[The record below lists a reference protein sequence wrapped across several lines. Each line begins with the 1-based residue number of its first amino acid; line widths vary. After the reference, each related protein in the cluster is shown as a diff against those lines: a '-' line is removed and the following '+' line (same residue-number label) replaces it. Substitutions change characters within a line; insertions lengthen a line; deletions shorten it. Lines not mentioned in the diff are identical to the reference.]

1 MTERDHVIPNSRQA
15 KLAAYNTVAV
25 HGGVASTDPHGMVLM
40 LLDAAAER
48 MATACTC
55 IEHKKLVRKSKL
67 LHSCVTIIAELRGSL
82 NLAQGGALAENLDG
96 LYEYMI
102 RQLMLGNLHSD
113 ISKVKEV
120 LGLLGEIR
128 SAWMAIGPTVR
139 GAAPEAA
146 LSRASQA
153 DTAAYTR

>member
-1 MTERDHVIPNSRQA
+1 
-15 KLAAYNTVAV
+15 
-25 HGGVASTDPHGMVLM
+25 MVMM

-48 MATACTC
+48 MTAACGC

-113 ISKVKEV
+113 TSKIKEV
-120 LGLLGEIR
+120 LGLLSEIR
-128 SAWMAIGPTVR
+128 SAWAAIGPVVR
-139 GAAPEAA
+139 SGTPDAAAARQSQSGAAV
-146 LSRASQA
+146 S
-153 DTAAYTR
+153 TR

>member
-1 MTERDHVIPNSRQA
+1 
-15 KLAAYNTVAV
+15 
-25 HGGVASTDPHGMVLM
+25 MVMM

-48 MATACTC
+48 MSAACGC

-82 NLAQGGALAENLDG
+82 NLAQGGPLAENLDG

-113 ISKVKEV
+113 ISKIKEV

-128 SAWMAIGPTVR
+128 SAWAAIGPVVR
-139 GAAPEAA
+139 SAAPEAA
-146 LSRASQA
+146 SRQPPPGAPV
-153 DTAAYTR
+153 YTR

>member
-1 MTERDHVIPNSRQA
+1 VIPNSRQA
-15 KLAAYNTVAV
+15 KLAAYNTVAI
-25 HGGVASTDPHGMVLM
+25 HGGVASSDPHAMVMM

-48 MATACTC
+48 MSAACGC

-82 NLAQGGALAENLDG
+82 NLAQGGPLAENLDG

-102 RQLMLGNLHSD
+102 RQLMLANLHSD
-113 ISKVKEV
+113 VAKIKEV

-128 SAWMAIGPTVR
+128 SAWAAIGPAVR
-139 GAAPEAA
+139 GASSEVAA
-146 LSRASQA
+146 SRPSQPG
-153 DTAAYTR
+153 TAAYTR

>member
-1 MTERDHVIPNSRQA
+1 MIPNSRQA
-15 KLAAYNTVAV
+15 KLAAYNTVAI
-25 HGGVASTDPHGMVLM
+25 HGGVASSDPHAMVMM

-48 MATACTC
+48 MTAACGC

-82 NLAQGGALAENLDG
+82 NLAQGGPLAENLDG

-113 ISKVKEV
+113 ISKIKEV

-128 SAWMAIGPTVR
+128 SAWAAIGPVVR
-139 GAAPEAA
+139 SAAPDAA
-146 LSRASQA
+146 ASRQPPSGAPV
-153 DTAAYTR
+153 YTR